1 MITNKSLEALQYASR
16 NFSIKTE
23 ALSPTSFILTV
34 FNNHKREP
42 LEARKVESEVG
53 YDLPITTLLH
63 EFEELKTK
71 HIFDYDKNFP
81 L

>member
-1 MITNKSLEALQYASR
+1 MITNRTLEALQYASR

-23 ALSPTSFILTV
+23 VLSPTSYLLTV

-42 LEARKVESEVG
+42 LEARKVEPEVNQE
-53 YDLPITTLLH
+53 LSTLLH

-71 HIFDYDKNFP
+71 YIFDYDKNFP